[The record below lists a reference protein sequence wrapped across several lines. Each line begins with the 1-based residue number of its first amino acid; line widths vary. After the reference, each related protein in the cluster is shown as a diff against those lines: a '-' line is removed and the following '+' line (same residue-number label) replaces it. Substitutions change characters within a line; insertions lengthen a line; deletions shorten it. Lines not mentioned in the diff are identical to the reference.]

1 MKQKVT
7 RNDVAKLA
15 GVSPAVVSY
24 VVNNSNYVSEEK
36 RKAVLKAIEELDYI
50 PNFFAQN
57 LRSNRSNQIALVGD
71 SLQEELYGG
80 LSTELFDRGFYSSLF
95 FSRKDDSFINRLI
108 EGRFAAV
115 FMASNGF
122 SAEQLNRIVQR
133 GIPLVLYQSR
143 EYEGLDPRIVIRAPD
158 ISDGV
163 KRILNYLILKG
174 HKKIAYIPPLRYQ
187 TDGAGGNDFRART
200 YSNTLRANGLTVD
213 EKLFCIHTQSENSIL
228 NDVFEMM
235 TSYDVNSRP
244 TAFVASDDHMAAQVM
259 QYLKKLNFK
268 VPEDVAVVGW
278 GNIASS
284 RITTPELTTID
295 SEIPYFAR
303 EVADTL
309 VRMVNGEHPENRLYC
324 GKLIIRGSA

>member
-24 VVNNSNYVSEEK
+24 VVNNSNYVSAEK
-36 RKAVLKAIEELDYI
+36 RDAVLKAIKELDYT
-50 PNFFAQN
+50 PNYFARN

-71 SLQEELYGG
+71 TLQEELYGG
-80 LSTELFDRGFYSSLF
+80 MSTELFEKGYYSSLF
-95 FSRKDDSFINRLI
+95 FSRKGDSFISRLI

-122 SAEQLNRIVQR
+122 SAEQLNRIVQA
-133 GIPLVLYQSR
+133 GIPLILYQSR

-174 HKKIAYIPPLRYQ
+174 HKRIAYIPPLRYQ
-187 TDGAGGNDFRART
+187 TEGAQGNDFRAKA
-200 YSNTLRANGLTVD
+200 YSSTLKANGLKVD
-213 EKLFCIHTQSENSIL
+213 ESLFCIHTQSESSIL
-228 NDVFEMM
+228 EDVFAMM
-235 TSYDVNSRP
+235 TSYDIDSRP
-244 TAFVASDDHMAAQVM
+244 TAFVTSDDHMAAQVM
-259 QYLKKLNFK
+259 RYLKKLNLR

-278 GNIASS
+278 GNIVSS

-303 EVADTL
+303 EVADAL
-309 VRMVNGEHPENRLYC
+309 VQMANGEQPESRLYC